1 MVVEN
6 ALNRPIERA
15 VSPRGRHRARI
26 WAVQYGPC
34 WCRAEPHTTGSFDFV
49 RFRTTEVGPQPLHLD
64 ILVAST
70 RVIVGSEQILRQVY
84 DRVPDP
90 KLVVATGH
98 CPATRRFWN
107 DLPAGWTPVEE
118 LIPIDLFVDECFSGH
133 PEKLLAAVLGSGQTA
148 RTRDPEDAAARTVH
162 S

>member
-6 ALNRPIERA
+6 ALERPVEGG
-15 VSPRGRHRARI
+15 VSPGGRHRARV
-26 WAVQYGPC
+26 WVVQYGPC
-34 WCRAEPHTTGSFDFV
+34 WCRAEPRKTGSFDFV
-49 RFRTTEVGPQPLHLD
+49 RFRTTEVGPEPIDLD

-84 DRVPDP
+84 GRIPDP
-90 KLVVATGH
+90 KIVVATGH
-98 CPATRRFWN
+98 CPATRQFWD

-118 LIPIDLFVDECFSGH
+118 LISIDLTVDECFSGH
-133 PEKLLAAVLGSGQTA
+133 PEKLLAAVLGSG
-148 RTRDPEDAAARTVH
+148 RTVRIRDPEDSAARTIH